1 MVRSLKLNEIM
12 RYSLKTSFHFLFV
25 FRSNN
30 YLHDNST
37 EESVHENRK
46 YYFGVLMGVIAAVS
60 RASILVCNRKL
71 CQNQSSC
78 SVNLI
83 SFHAAFSGLLIN
95 LIWCLFSGQSQVL
108 SNKIVI
114 ISARAWLIY
123 LLIAIIAS
131 FHTYLINSATKLV
144 APIC

>member
-1 MVRSLKLNEIM
+1 M

-131 FHTYLINSATKLV
+131 IHTYLINSATKLV